1 MWNDIFYFYSHL
13 DLEKLATFS
22 NAKGIFEKGSPLGA
36 GGLV

>member
-22 NAKGIFEKGSPLGA
+22 NAKGIFEKAPLQ
-36 GGLV
+36 GLGV